1 MKRAVDNV
9 LTGSNKFYGG
19 GGRWHYS
26 LRLGK
31 TQNWAGSEARRG
43 FDVAGMVHDACAKPF

>member
-19 GGRWHYS
+19 GRAVALFTEVGENS
-26 LRLGK
+26 KLG
-31 TQNWAGSEARRG
+31 WLGGSPG
-43 FDVAGMVHDACAKPF
+43 V